1 MISEKMYVLGSKQSC
16 IREIFEFGLKRKQQ
30 VGEENVFDYSLGNPS
45 IPTHKQVDNTI
56 TGLIQEG
63 NSLMLH
69 GYTPAGGDKRA
80 REAIAEDLN
89 ERYGMNISSNN
100 LLLTCGAAAAVIA
113 SLKAIA
119 VKDSEVI
126 VIAPYFPEYPMYAES
141 SGMKLVT
148 VPADT
153 EAFQIRFDELEK
165 RITPH
170 TQAVIVNSPNNP
182 SGASI
187 P

>member
-100 LLLTCGAAAAVIA
+100 CC
-113 SLKAIA
+113 
-119 VKDSEVI
+119 
-126 VIAPYFPEYPMYAES
+126 
-141 SGMKLVT
+141 
-148 VPADT
+148 
-153 EAFQIRFDELEK
+153 
-165 RITPH
+165 
-170 TQAVIVNSPNNP
+170 
-182 SGASI
+182 
-187 P
+187 

>member
-100 LLLTCGAAAAVIA
+100 LLLTCRAAAVCGQ
-113 SLKAIA
+113 S
-119 VKDSEVI
+119 
-126 VIAPYFPEYPMYAES
+126 VIAH
-141 SGMKLVT
+141 
-148 VPADT
+148 
-153 EAFQIRFDELEK
+153 RFIGNCVYRRK
-165 RITPH
+165 GQRG
-170 TQAVIVNSPNNP
+170 NSDCTIL
-182 SGASI
+182 S
-187 P
+187 

>member
-1 MISEKMYVLGSKQSC
+1 MISEKMYGLGSKQSC

-126 VIAPYFPEYPMYAES
+126 VIAPYFREYPMYVES

-153 EAFQIRFDELEK
+153 EAFQIRFDELD
-165 RITPH
+165 
-170 TQAVIVNSPNNP
+170 NP
-182 SGASI
+182 PYSGCDSEF
-187 P
+187 PQ

>member
-100 LLLTCGAAAAVIA
+100 LLLTCGAAAAVGGAHALAETVNLFPLPNFGLKSHLHSVQYLFLAYLQGNIA
-113 SLKAIA
+113 ICPTHAQSHFQPYQTS
-119 VKDSEVI
+119 SE
-126 VIAPYFPEYPMYAES
+126 F
-141 SGMKLVT
+141 
-148 VPADT
+148 
-153 EAFQIRFDELEK
+153 
-165 RITPH
+165 
-170 TQAVIVNSPNNP
+170 
-182 SGASI
+182 
-187 P
+187 